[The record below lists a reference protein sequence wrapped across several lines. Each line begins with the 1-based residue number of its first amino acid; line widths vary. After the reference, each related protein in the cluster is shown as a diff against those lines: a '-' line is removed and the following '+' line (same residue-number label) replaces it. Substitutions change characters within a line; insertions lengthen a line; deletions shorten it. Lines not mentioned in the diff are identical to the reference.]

1 MKRLIDVDPIQANI
15 RLRLLVCDGRGVEDV
30 WRVAQL
36 VEPCDM
42 ITEGHGF
49 ESRLAVR
56 LIFYYVVSATPSC
69 RWIDQSTNKMIDCEM
84 VVEIDANRL
93 IKGIVQMNVMVIV

>member
-1 MKRLIDVDPIQANI
+1 MKRLINVDPIQANI
-15 RLRLLVCDGRGVEDV
+15 RLRLIVCDGRGVEDV

>member
-1 MKRLIDVDPIQANI
+1 MTVNGVTLSECCQLRLETTKTCEAFGRRGSIQANI

-36 VEPCDM
+36 VEPQ
-42 ITEGHGF
+42 INNLEGHGF

-56 LIFYYVVSATPSC
+56 LIFYYVALSHAKLSVDRYT
-69 RWIDQSTNKMIDCEM
+69 D
-84 VVEIDANRL
+84 
-93 IKGIVQMNVMVIV
+93 